1 MVLGTDDLP
10 EGIHYGRSY
19 RYFGGDFRVIFLSD
33 EVFSLSL
40 KSHFK
45 AKAAF
50 TLRQDLRQ
58 WRALVKSQ
66 ICVFFIRD
74 EINEKA

>member
-10 EGIHYGRSY
+10 EGIHYCRSY
-19 RYFGGDFRVIFLSD
+19 RYFGGDSRVIFLSD

-45 AKAAF
+45 AKTAF
-50 TLRQDLRQ
+50 TLRQDKSYSPQ
-58 WRALVKSQ
+58 WQSLVRITDLCLLHQ
-66 ICVFFIRD
+66 R
-74 EINEKA
+74 